1 MAAMGAIDVN
11 AGRRRTRTLQ
21 VGVVV
26 VAIGVAVMAIR
37 SAPTTTEPVSSA
49 TVETVPVAASSAI
62 APVQGVVSAA
72 SARVADATPRT
83 PLGGPTI
90 KDSPTRAT
98 AFDGT
103 AGVVVISRAAIDA
116 LRHGEY
122 LVSAYGDAR
131 IAHRVHRKEQRDDH
145 TYVAMEEVDPVSG
158 NPTGTYASYHLYEDS
173 VTHYV
178 NSEKVGYEV
187 HGPLDAGIAFTNLR
201 RPLSP
206 EELAQIER
214 EPAQRH

>member
-1 MAAMGAIDVN
+1 
-11 AGRRRTRTLQ
+11 
-21 VGVVV
+21 
-26 VAIGVAVMAIR
+26 
-37 SAPTTTEPVSSA
+37 
-49 TVETVPVAASSAI
+49 
-62 APVQGVVSAA
+62 
-72 SARVADATPRT
+72 
-83 PLGGPTI
+83 
-90 KDSPTRAT
+90 
-98 AFDGT
+98 
-103 AGVVVISRAAIDA
+103 
-116 LRHGEY
+116 
-122 LVSAYGDAR
+122 
-131 IAHRVHRKEQRDDH
+131 VHRKEQRDDH

-158 NPTGTYASYHLYEDS
+158 KPTGTYASYHLYEDS